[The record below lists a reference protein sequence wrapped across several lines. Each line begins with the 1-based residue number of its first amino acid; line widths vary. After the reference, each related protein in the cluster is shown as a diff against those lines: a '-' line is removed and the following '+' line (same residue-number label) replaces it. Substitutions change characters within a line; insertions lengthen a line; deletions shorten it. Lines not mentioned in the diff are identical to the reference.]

1 MGGVIMKDK
10 TLGLFSHTAP
20 AGLCN
25 KKEYPNKK
33 SAKVSAKRQRH
44 KFKLRAYICDRC
56 GFYHL
61 TSADSN
67 DREFF
72 RLSRVLDRIEE

>member
-1 MGGVIMKDK
+1 MKDK

-25 KKEYPNKK
+25 KKEYPNRN
-33 SAKVSAKRQRH
+33 SAKASAKKQRH
-44 KFKLRAYICDRC
+44 KRRLRPYICDRC

-72 RLSRVLDRIEE
+72 RLSRVLDRIETNEGSE